1 MGPAAAASPA
11 SAPPPAG
18 GPPGDVEEPRLLGD
32 RFHERESPGR
42 EGQAERQ
49 AGITAAAPEVEE
61 GPSPGRAGG
70 GPEGQGAPGGGGGAL
85 GRDRPDARRGRTDPG
100 GRALFRHRVPRRVRP
115 PPPTWRRFS
124 HRRPFSLPPPIR

>member
-61 GPSPGRAGG
+61 GRSPGRAGG
-70 GPEGQGAPGGGGGAL
+70 AQERQGAQGIGDVVEGDGRGGTGGGGG
-85 GRDRPDARRGRTDPG
+85 G
-100 GRALFRHRVPRRVRP
+100 GGGP
-115 PPPTWRRFS
+115 
-124 HRRPFSLPPPIR
+124 